1 MTPAEIVRLAE
12 SKNRIRR
19 IEAQERASFDYIQAS
34 LIVKGVSITLGSKDN
49 FPSLEEAY
57 PNLFDDLAEQKELAI
72 TQEQKNILSTLRF
85 KQFAQSYNSR
95 FKEVPKKINE

>member
-12 SKNRIRR
+12 SKNRIRK

-49 FPSLEEAY
+49 FPTLEEAY
-57 PNLFDDLAEQKELAI
+57 PNLFDDMAKEKELAI
-72 TQEQKNILSTLRF
+72 QEQKTNLSTLRF